1 MVFRSL
7 AAATLGVALMLGS
20 PQQVAEGQSG
30 VLRPDPPMKCA
41 PCDEWNAPRE
51 PFRVF
56 GNTSFVGTAGLGA
69 VLITSKDGHI
79 LLDGGLS
86 QTAESIDR
94 SVRALGFK
102 TADIKLI
109 VNSHAHYDHAGG
121 IAAIQRASGA
131 TVAASPSG
139 AKALER
145 GEPTDDDPQFAFGRA
160 ANAYPRVA
168 KVRVVA
174 DGETLRVGE
183 LAIVAHFTPGHTPG
197 STTWTW
203 RSCEGDRCLNLVYAD
218 SLNPVSAPSFRFTD
232 DKGRVAAFRQSI
244 ATVDK
249 LPCDI
254 ILTVHPETSGL
265 ADKLR
270 RRRDKPAVDPFID
283 TEGCRKYAAT
293 AATTLD
299 KRLEEEGNAKK

>member
-7 AAATLGVALMLGS
+7 AAAALGVALM
-20 PQQVAEGQSG
+20 GQSG
-30 VLRPDPPMKCA
+30 VFRPDPPMKCSS
-41 PCDEWNAPRE
+41 CDEWNAVRE

-79 LLDGGLS
+79 LLDGGLP

-109 VNSHAHYDHAGG
+109 LNSHAHYDHAGG

-131 TVAASPSG
+131 TVASSPSG
-139 AKALER
+139 AQALER

-160 ANAYPRVA
+160 ANAYPRVS

-203 RSCEGDRCLNLVYAD
+203 RSCEGERCVNLVYAD
-218 SLNPVSAPSFRFTD
+218 SLNAVSAPSFRFTD
-232 DKGRVAAFRQSI
+232 HKERLAAFRKSI
-244 ATVDK
+244 ATVAN

-265 ADKLR
+265 GDKFR
-270 RRRDKPAVDPFID
+270 RRGDKPAVDPFID
-283 TEGCRKYAAT
+283 PEGCWKYAA
-293 AATTLD
+293 AATTTLD
-299 KRLEEEGNAKK
+299 KRLAEEKAVK

>member
-1 MVFRSL
+1 MVFRFI
-7 AAATLGVALMLGS
+7 AAIPLVVAV
-20 PQQVAEGQSG
+20 VAHTSQSG
-30 VLRPDPPMKCA
+30 TLRPDPPMTC
-41 PCDEWNAPRE
+41 PSCDEWNAARE

-56 GNTSFVGTAGLGA
+56 ANTYFVGTMGLGA
-69 VLITSKDGHI
+69 VLIASKDGHI
-79 LLDGGLS
+79 LLDGGLP

-102 TADIKLI
+102 VADIKVI

-121 IAAIQRASGA
+121 ISALQRASGGV
-131 TVAASPSG
+131 VASSPSG
-139 AKALER
+139 AQALER

-174 DGETLRVGE
+174 DGEAVRVGE
-183 LAIVAHFTPGHTPG
+183 LSIVAHFTPGHTPG
-197 STTWTW
+197 STTWSW
-203 RSCEGDRCLNLVYAD
+203 RSCEGERCLDLVYAD

-232 DKGRVAAFRQSI
+232 HKGRVESFKRSI
-244 ATVDK
+244 ATVEK

-254 ILTVHPETSGL
+254 LLTVHPEMSGL

-270 RRRDKPAVDPFID
+270 RRAEKPAADPFID
-283 TEGCRKYAAT
+283 AGSCRTYAAT
-293 AATTLD
+293 AKSTLD
-299 KRLEEEGNAKK
+299 KRIAEEQNAKKQ

>member
-7 AAATLGVALMLGS
+7 AAAALGVALMLGS
-20 PQQVAEGQSG
+20 PQQVAQGQSG
-30 VLRPDPPMKCA
+30 VLRPDPPMKCSS
-41 PCDEWNAPRE
+41 CDEWNAVRE

-69 VLITSKDGHI
+69 VLITSRDGHI
-79 LLDGGLS
+79 LLDGGLP

-109 VNSHAHYDHAGG
+109 LNSHAHYDHAGG

-131 TVAASPSG
+131 TVASSPSG
-139 AKALER
+139 AQALER

-160 ANAYPRVA
+160 ANAYPRVE

-203 RSCEGDRCLNLVYAD
+203 RSCEGERCVNLVYAD
-218 SLNPVSAPSFRFTD
+218 SLNAVSAPSFRFTD
-232 DKGRVAAFRQSI
+232 HKERLAAFRKSI
-244 ATVDK
+244 ATVAN

-265 ADKLR
+265 GDKFR
-270 RRRDKPAVDPFID
+270 RRGDKPAVDPFLD
-283 TEGCRKYAAT
+283 PEGCRKYAA
-293 AATTLD
+293 AATTTLD
-299 KRLEEEGNAKK
+299 TRLGEEKAVK

>member
-7 AAATLGVALMLGS
+7 AAAALGVALM
-20 PQQVAEGQSG
+20 GQSG
-30 VLRPDPPMKCA
+30 VFRPHPPMKCSS
-41 PCDEWNAPRE
+41 CDEWNAVRE

-69 VLITSKDGHI
+69 GLITSKDGHI
-79 LLDGGLS
+79 LLDGGLP

-109 VNSHAHYDHAGG
+109 LNSHAHYDHAGG

-131 TVAASPSG
+131 TVASSPSG
-139 AKALER
+139 AQALER

-160 ANAYPRVA
+160 ANAYPRVS

-203 RSCEGDRCLNLVYAD
+203 RSCEGERCVNLVYAD
-218 SLNPVSAPSFRFTD
+218 SLNAVSAPSFRFTD
-232 DKGRVAAFRQSI
+232 HKERLAAFRKSI
-244 ATVDK
+244 ATVAN

-265 ADKLR
+265 GDKFR
-270 RRRDKPAVDPFID
+270 RRGDKPAVDPFID
-283 TEGCRKYAAT
+283 PEGCWKYAA
-293 AATTLD
+293 AATTTLD
-299 KRLEEEGNAKK
+299 KRLAEEKAVK